1 MRAGG
6 VLRRHVRLD
15 RLGIRCGH
23 HPLSGV
29 HAEPRRWHGVW
40 SKKSCGPS
48 VVVLQETAQS
58 LLAAY
63 FAITG
68 THPLFSRWIKQNILL
83 SLMVSLSMVVLH
95 ERRDRPP
102 QRRLAEQN
110 QPRQA
115 FLFYRSH
122 PSLRVGVQIP
132 NDSQNLVSR
141 SCRRYPQQRRHPS
154 SSSVALRAICSIAIA
169 SG

>member
-1 MRAGG
+1 MPDCYPER
-6 VLRRHVRLD
+6 
-15 RLGIRCGH
+15 
-23 HPLSGV
+23 
-29 HAEPRRWHGVW
+29 
-40 SKKSCGPS
+40 SKKSCDLP

-68 THPLFSRWIKQNILL
+68 THPLFSCWKKQNIFL

-95 ERRDRPP
+95 ECRQRPP
-102 QRRLAEQN
+102 QGRLAEQN

-122 PSLRVGVQIP
+122 PSLRVCVQIRTP
-132 NDSQNLVSR
+132 CRQCRIWR
-141 SCRRYPQQRRHPS
+141 SSGHLGMAVRWSEPDLHGLS
-154 SSSVALRAICSIAIA
+154 SLLLALATDYFETGESSKALRHKTAHRS
-169 SG
+169 